1 MELSVLDLS
10 PVPSTGNRHQA
21 ILNTIDTAQ
30 RAEGLGYKRIWVA
43 EHHNTRGLA
52 GRAPEVLIPLIA
64 AKTNRIRVGSGSV
77 LLNHYSPY
85 KVAEN
90 FCALDE
96 MFPGRIDMGIGRA
109 NTGPV
114 SDIALQR
121 YRGHRLDTSDSF
133 DQLSELTG
141 WLNNDFEH
149 GHPFSKVKVYNNES
163 IPELW
168 LLGSSEWSATAAAQ
182 LGLRY
187 AFAGFINPGSSYDIT
202 QTYMKQFV
210 PSSRNT
216 CVTKPDLILSVSV
229 YCAETEE
236 GAIRLSAPVQ
246 VLMERLR
253 LRGDIS
259 GLLPEV
265 DEAIRLLGGSPARSK
280 MVDPRNPPRLLIGT
294 PLQIKAWLEEIA
306 DAYGTNEFMIQCISP
321 HHEKRMKSLELV
333 AAAFNL
339 KKQALSYH

>member
-1 MELSVLDLS
+1 MQLSVLDLS
-10 PVPSTGNRHQA
+10 PVPPDGNRHQA

-30 RAEGLGYKRIWVA
+30 RAEALGYNRIWVA
-43 EHHNTRGLA
+43 EHHNTGALA
-52 GRAPEVLIPLIA
+52 GRAPEVLIPYIA
-64 AKTNRIRVGSGSV
+64 SKTSRIRVGSGSV

-133 DQLSELTG
+133 DQLAELTA
-141 WLNNDFEH
+141 WLDGDFES
-149 GHPFSKVKVYNNES
+149 GHPFSKIKVYNNQS
-163 IPELW
+163 VPEFW

-187 AFAGFINPGSSYDIT
+187 AFAGFINPTMAHEITRSYRE
-202 QTYMKQFV
+202 KFV
-210 PSSRNT
+210 PSK
-216 CVTKPDLILSVSV
+216 KPSGTESPELIYSVSV
-229 YCAETEE
+229 YCAETEDE
-236 GAIRLSAPVQ
+236 AVRLSAPVQ

-253 LRGDIS
+253 QRGEIS
-259 GLLPEV
+259 GLLPEE
-265 DEAIRLLGGSPARSK
+265 DEAVHLLGGSPARGRLT
-280 MVDPRNPPRLLIGT
+280 DPKNPPRILTGT
-294 PLQIKAWLEEIA
+294 PAQIKVWLEEIA
-306 DAYGTNEFMIQCISP
+306 DAFGTQELMIQCISP
-321 HHEKRMKSLELV
+321 HHERRLKSLELL
-333 AAAFNL
+333 ADAFKL
-339 KKQALSYH
+339 KEQPLSIR